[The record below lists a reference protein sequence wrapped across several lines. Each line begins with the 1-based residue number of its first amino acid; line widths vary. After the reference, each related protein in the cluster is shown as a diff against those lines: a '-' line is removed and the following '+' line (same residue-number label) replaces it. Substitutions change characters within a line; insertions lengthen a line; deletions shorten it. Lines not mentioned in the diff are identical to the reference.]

1 MDRAFPYR
9 SPDGLIRGLM
19 AAIIPSIL
27 AWAMIIALLTRLF

>member
-19 AAIIPSIL
+19 TAIIPSIL
-27 AWAMIIALLTRLF
+27 AWAMIIAVLTRLF